1 MLGTQGTRRPL
12 TGRRLWGPA
21 VAFRADASQT
31 TFHLDPDGRGFAVD
45 LAWWSCSSEK
55 RDQSLGPPTTVH
67 WGFVRKERGLDLK
80 GPSLGGEEPAG
91 AVAGLWGQPWGQIP
105 PSNVGT
111 RWGTGRFTGALGS
124 RVEPSGPLGCVKA
137 TIAGEALPP
146 SVPEVLLKVQPWPWE
161 GRTQAE

>member
-1 MLGTQGTRRPL
+1 M
-12 TGRRLWGPA
+12 
-21 VAFRADASQT
+21 
-31 TFHLDPDGRGFAVD
+31 
-45 LAWWSCSSEK
+45 
-55 RDQSLGPPTTVH
+55 
-67 WGFVRKERGLDLK
+67 
-80 GPSLGGEEPAG
+80 
-91 AVAGLWGQPWGQIP
+91 AGLWGQPWGQIP

-146 SVPEVLLKVQPWPWE
+146 SVPEVVLKVQPWPWE